1 MCATSVMICA
11 QIMHLIHDDVFALV
25 QQDDRLVR
33 LANPFCKVTFKNC
46 DNRHLSMNWDAS
58 NRPLSS
64 PITRYSIRIYHLNY
78 HDGRPLGMAMNPCLS
93 ACTSWPGSTL
103 WPNTSTGSPHLDKS
117 NFDNSFGI
125 AVGLLL
131 LVSCL
136 WLNISTWLARSGRV
150 QRKADV
156 QLLWNPHQSSHP
168 RLCWSNVRGWTK
180 SKTFME

>member
-1 MCATSVMICA
+1 
-11 QIMHLIHDDVFALV
+11 
-25 QQDDRLVR
+25 
-33 LANPFCKVTFKNC
+33 
-46 DNRHLSMNWDAS
+46 
-58 NRPLSS
+58 
-64 PITRYSIRIYHLNY
+64 
-78 HDGRPLGMAMNPCLS
+78 MAMNPCLS

-180 SKTFME
+180 SKTFMEEKNLSYYPILWRKSVKTFLVNDIWRHLIAPSMTVPTQPSALWTELFTYK

>member
-1 MCATSVMICA
+1 
-11 QIMHLIHDDVFALV
+11 
-25 QQDDRLVR
+25 
-33 LANPFCKVTFKNC
+33 
-46 DNRHLSMNWDAS
+46 
-58 NRPLSS
+58 
-64 PITRYSIRIYHLNY
+64 
-78 HDGRPLGMAMNPCLS
+78 MAMNPCLS

-180 SKTFME
+180 SKTFMENKFCHIIQFSEENQWRHFWWMIFGGTWLHHQWLCQHSQVPCEQNCSPTNKNLNTAKILLLQFLVRIMIFQ

>member
-1 MCATSVMICA
+1 
-11 QIMHLIHDDVFALV
+11 
-25 QQDDRLVR
+25 
-33 LANPFCKVTFKNC
+33 
-46 DNRHLSMNWDAS
+46 
-58 NRPLSS
+58 
-64 PITRYSIRIYHLNY
+64 
-78 HDGRPLGMAMNPCLS
+78 MAMNPCLS

-180 SKTFME
+180 SKTFMEKKSVILSNSLKKISEDISGEWYLAAPDCTINDCANTAKCLVNRTVHLQIRISILLKYYFFNFWSE